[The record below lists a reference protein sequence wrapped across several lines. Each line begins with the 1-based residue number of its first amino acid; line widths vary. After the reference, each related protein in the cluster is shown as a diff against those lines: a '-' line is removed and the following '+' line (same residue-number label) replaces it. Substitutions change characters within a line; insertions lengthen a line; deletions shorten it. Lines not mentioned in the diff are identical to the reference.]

1 MSERRLPWAATIGL
15 SWLTMCVGCAPPTS
29 AAAPSPAPE
38 LHHPTASAEPAL
50 RDRDWAVLRSA
61 AQGLKLALPE
71 ARAWLVESNGLAGQA
86 WELRHEPTGSRVSV
100 RRWRASRLP
109 RPAECE
115 RELRAR
121 VPGIAQPDETSLVAE
136 RTVAAPA
143 GFSTHVTVLSLPGR
157 ELRLRGQVLAVG
169 AAVGECVAAL
179 AQTEC
184 GAELELAE
192 RLRLLDTAV
201 SRLRATQVE
210 DRVPSAEPPP

>member
-1 MSERRLPWAATIGL
+1 MSERRLPGAATIGL
-15 SWLTMCVGCAPPTS
+15 SWLTLCAGCAPPTS
-29 AAAPSPAPE
+29 AASPSPASE
-38 LHHPTASAEPAL
+38 VHAAASAEPAL

-71 ARAWLVESNGLAGQA
+71 ARTWLVESDGSAGQA
-86 WELRHEPTGSRVSV
+86 WELRHEPTGARVSV

-143 GFSTHVTVLSLPGR
+143 GFVTHVTVLSIPGR

-184 GAELELAE
+184 GTELELAE
-192 RLRLLDTAV
+192 RLRLLDAAV

-210 DRVPSAEPPP
+210 DRVPSTEPLP